1 MRIQQINNGLES
13 NTYNKMKSKKKFKKK
28 HFRLKFI
35 LVFILFST
43 VIVLLALSPLCTIK
57 QITVSG
63 GQHYKQEDVV
73 AVSGI
78 VVGNNGFKTIG
89 SNLNSIFS
97 LRYGNSEKSILK
109 NLPYVKNVVV
119 KYAVPDKVRIILTE
133 RKPIC
138 VVPYLGTNL
147 LMDEE
152 GYIIDTVNQGA
163 GNYNLPLVKGLKFEH
178 FELGQ
183 PLKVDNSENLQ
194 AVITTFGAITD
205 SDKSDKMK
213 IFGLIKW
220 IDVSDLKKICL
231 FVDSRITV
239 NIGDMQDLSYRISFL
254 KQIYSKNL
262 KPDDKGLLDFTTG
275 ENPDFVPE
283 N

>member
-1 MRIQQINNGLES
+1 MRTRQINEEFEA
-13 NTYNKMKSKKKFKKK
+13 NTYNRTKSKKKIKKK
-28 HFRLKFI
+28 HFGLKFI
-35 LVFILFST
+35 LVFILFSA
-43 VIVLLALSPLCTIK
+43 VVVLLALSPLFTIR

-63 GQHYKQEDVV
+63 GQHYKQDDVI

-78 VVGNNGFKTIG
+78 IAGNNGFKTIG
-89 SNLNSIFS
+89 SDLNSIFL

-109 NLPYVKNVVV
+109 NLPYVKDVVV

-163 GNYNLPLVKGLKFEH
+163 GNYNLPLVKGLEFQR

-183 PLKVDNSENLQ
+183 VLKVENSENLQ
-194 AVITTFGAITD
+194 AVIKTFGAITD
-205 SDKSDKMK
+205 SDKSDKVK
-213 IFGLIKW
+213 ILGLIKW

-231 FVDSRITV
+231 FVDARITV

-254 KQIYSKNL
+254 KQIYSRNL
-262 KPDDKGLLDFTTG
+262 KPNDKGLLDFTTG
-275 ENPDFVPE
+275 ENPNFIPE